1 MLEKLLNLINTNQ
14 FLTGGF
20 ILGLLGGIAVYLR
33 SVPANIFYFIKR
45 RVVFSVEI
53 ENHYSSFHLF
63 SYWLQKQKPV
73 FSNKNFFLRE
83 EQKISRGID
92 FDDDDDND
100 EFGNTTG
107 KEKKRNRI
115 FYVPSSGLHFFKYN
129 KKLLIVYFYR
139 KEITNTSSS
148 PEHES
153 PFRYSYT
160 VYMFGKNEECQKTFN
175 TIIEESG
182 TELSKKVDGKI
193 KIRASAFI
201 NRYGENLFGWKLS
214 TFKHPRTKETL
225 IFDDNFYEDIEN
237 DIDKFLHN
245 KDWYKEKGIPW
256 RRGYLLHGVPGG
268 GKTTLIETLAGRF
281 NFNINILD
289 LMNDKLTDQYLI
301 ELFASIRD
309 NSIIVV
315 EDIDTIFEKRTP
327 TSDKIKIT
335 FSGLLNAIDGIASK
349 DGQIIFM
356 TTNNIDVLDDALK
369 RSGRLDKHIEFDYAS
384 EQQKRKMFLKFFKE
398 DELNANKFMDIMKG
412 VNISMAKLQEH
423 FVLYSYD
430 VNAIFENIGE
440 LK

>member
-1 MLEKLLNLINTNQ
+1 MLEKLLSLINTNQ

-33 SVPANIFYFIKR
+33 SVPANLFYFIR
-45 RVVFSVEI
+45 RRLVFSVEI
-53 ENHYSSFHLF
+53 ENHYTSFHLF
-63 SYWLQKQKPV
+63 SYWLQKQKPL
-73 FSNKNFFLRE
+73 FKNKNFFLRE
-83 EQKISRGID
+83 EQKLSRSIE
-92 FDDDDDND
+92 FDDDDDD

-139 KEITNTSSS
+139 KETTNTSSS

-160 VYMFGKNEECQKTFN
+160 IYMFGKNEDCQKTLDM
-175 TIIEESG
+175 IVEESG
-182 TELSKKVDGKI
+182 AELSKKTDGKI
-193 KIRASAFI
+193 KIRASANI
-201 NRYGENLFGWKLS
+201 IRYGENTFNWKLS
-214 TFKHPRTKETL
+214 TYKHPRTKETL
-225 IFDDNFYEDIEN
+225 VFDDGFYEDIEN